1 MRSKTLGLAA
11 TAAALALVVSA
22 CGGSSSSSS
31 SSSSAPAPAE
41 SAAPSET
48 AAVAESASPAAQCSA
63 PADRKS
69 VTFIAVGFANTYA
82 AAAIEAAEKRAPE
95 LNIDLT
101 VLDSQ
106 FNAELQAQQLAAAA
120 ASTPDGIIV
129 WSADPK
135 GIIPASAAVSEAGI
149 PLTFMNQDIDPSGKQ
164 YRIAFTGPDNY
175 TQGKLQFDLM
185 LKGLAE
191 RGITDDIQY
200 AAIRSFAGSGAQV
213 ERQKGFEDQM
223 AAAGP
228 ELELLTE
235 AYGESDVT
243 KSRAAAA
250 QILTK
255 FGDQLDAIYAQD
267 DNVAVGV
274 AQAVKEA
281 GLTDKIII
289 IGNGFSKQAEEAIKA
304 GEMYG
309 TLVQSPSL
317 DGGYAV
323 ETMAAILCGAD
334 VEEIRIL
341 PAPEVRADN
350 YTEFV
355 AEW

>member
-135 GIIPASAAVSEAGI
+135 GIIPASAAVSDAGI
-149 PLTFMNQDIDPSGKQ
+149 PLTFMKQ
-164 YRIAFTGPDNY
+164 YRLAFTGPDNY

>member
-1 MRSKTLGLAA
+1 MRSNKLGFAVS
-11 TAAALALVVSA
+11 AAALALLVSA
-22 CGGSSSSSS
+22 CGGGSSSSSGTPS
-31 SSSSAPAPAE
+31 APAASESSAPSQSAVVVE
-41 SAAPSET
+41 SATPE
-48 AAVAESASPAAQCSA
+48 AQCTA
-63 PADRKS
+63 PADRKK
-69 VTFIAVGFANTYA
+69 VTFISVGFANTYA
-82 AAAIEAAEKRAPE
+82 AATDEAAKKRADE

-101 VLDSQ
+101 LLDSQ

-120 ASTPDGIIV
+120 ASAPDGIIV

-135 GIIPASAAVSEAGI
+135 GIIPAAAAVSEAGI
-149 PLTFMNQDIDPSGKQ
+149 PLTFINQDIDSSGKQ
-164 YRIAFTGPDNY
+164 YRLDFTGPDNY
-175 TQGKLQFDLM
+175 IQGKLQFDLM

-191 RGITDDIQY
+191 RGTTDGIKY

-223 AAAGP
+223 AAVGP
-228 ELELLTE
+228 QLKLLTE
-235 AYGESDVT
+235 AYRESDVT
-243 KSRAAAA
+243 KSRAVAA

-289 IGNGFSKQAEEAIKA
+289 IGNGFSKQAEAAIKA
-304 GEMYG
+304 GDMYG

-317 DGGYAV
+317 DGSYAV
-323 ETMAAILCGAD
+323 ETMAKILCGAK
-334 VEEIRIL
+334 VEEIRNL
-341 PAPEVRADN
+341 PAPEVRGDN
-350 YTEFV
+350 SSKFT

>member
-1 MRSKTLGLAA
+1 MLRQRLSPHAPCPAATRHKPGVARDALEIGPGNKHVRGHAAHYLVVDDSAAFRQLVTRCLERSPRFQVLGAVGTLALARARRGELSFGSAGVGTGTHLTGELFKSAATIDLLHVPYRGMGPAITELVGGQISMAFLGLPSGLPQMQAGK
-11 TAAALALVVSA
+11 TVKEVVSE
-22 CGGSSSSSS
+22 GVQ
-31 SSSSAPAPAE
+31 E
-41 SAAPSET
+41 
-48 AAVAESASPAAQCSA
+48 VV
-63 PADRKS
+63 D
-69 VTFIAVGFANTYA
+69 
-82 AAAIEAAEKRAPE
+82 
-95 LNIDLT
+95 
-101 VLDSQ
+101 
-106 FNAELQAQQLAAAA
+106 QLAEF
-120 ASTPDGIIV
+120 
-129 WSADPK
+129 
-135 GIIPASAAVSEAGI
+135 EAIG
-149 PLTFMNQDIDPSGKQ
+149 
-164 YRIAFTGPDNY
+164 
-175 TQGKLQFDLM
+175 
-185 LKGLAE
+185 
-191 RGITDDIQY
+191 
-200 AAIRSFAGSGAQV
+200 
-213 ERQKGFEDQM
+213 
-223 AAAGP
+223 
-228 ELELLTE
+228 E

>member
-1 MRSKTLGLAA
+1 MIGKTIGFAA

-22 CGGSSSSSS
+22 CGGSSTSSS
-31 SSSSAPAPAE
+31 SSSSAAPASSSAAAVASCTAPAE
-41 SAAPSET
+41 
-48 AAVAESASPAAQCSA
+48 
-63 PADRKS
+63 KKK

-82 AAAIEAAEKRAPE
+82 AAAIESAKKRAPE

-120 ASTPDGIIV
+120 ASAPDGIIV

-135 GIIPASAAVSEAGI
+135 GIIPAAAAASEAGI

-191 RGITDDIQY
+191 RGITDGIKY

-223 AAAGP
+223 AAKGP
-228 ELELLTE
+228 KLELLTE

-255 FGDQLDAIYAQD
+255 FGDQLNAIYAQD

-281 GLTDKIII
+281 GLTDKITI

-304 GEMYG
+304 GDMYG
-309 TLVQSPSL
+309 TLVQSPAL
-317 DGGYAV
+317 DGGYSV
-323 ETMAAILCGAD
+323 ETMAAILCGAKVD
-334 VEEIRIL
+334 ETRIL
-341 PAPEVRADN
+341 PAPEVHADN
-350 YTEFV
+350 VTKFI